1 MTAKLACLK
10 SHDPESI
17 QWFVKRFMPSIVH
30 RARFLIE
37 DNRSRGEDAD
47 DVAQD
52 VLVQF
57 LSQIDRYEKLENRG
71 HLFQILAML
80 TKRRAIDAYR
90 RACKRDSREQLNP
103 LISQWEQCDSIS
115 KLDPSH
121 VSIEILDALRE
132 VIKAIHSPDLD
143 TETILE
149 MRLNGHTVREIA
161 TRIGRGERA
170 VYRLLERIRKRLE
183 EFGFDFSA

>member
-1 MTAKLACLK
+1 
-10 SHDPESI
+10 
-17 QWFVKRFMPSIVH
+17 MPSIVQ
-30 RARFLIE
+30 RARLLIE

-71 HLFQILAML
+71 HLYQILAML

-90 RACKRDSREQLNP
+90 RACKRDSREQLSSFGRHLVP
-103 LISQWEQCDSIS
+103 PESIS
-115 KLDPSH
+115 RLEPSQI
-121 VSIEILDALRE
+121 SIEILDALRE
-132 VIKAIHSPDLD
+132 VIKAIKSPGLD

-149 MRLNGHTVREIA
+149 MRLNGHSVREIA
-161 TRIGRGERA
+161 DRIGRGERA
-170 VYRLLERIRKRLE
+170 VYRLLERVRNRLE
-183 EFGFDFSA
+183 EFGFDLSP

>member
-1 MTAKLACLK
+1 
-10 SHDPESI
+10 
-17 QWFVKRFMPSIVH
+17 MPSIVH
-30 RARFLIE
+30 RARLLIE
-37 DNRSRGEDAD
+37 DTRSRGEDAD

-90 RACKRDSREQLNP
+90 RACNRDSREQLNP
-103 LISQWEQCDSIS
+103 LGRHWERSDSIS
-115 KLDPSH
+115 RLEPSQ

-132 VIKAIHSPDLD
+132 VIKAIHSPGLD
-143 TETILE
+143 TEKILE
-149 MRLNGHTVREIA
+149 MRLNGHSVREIA
-161 TRIGRGERA
+161 NRIGRGERA
-170 VYRLLERIRKRLE
+170 VYRLLERVRNRLE
-183 EFGFDFSA
+183 EFGFDLSP